1 MPVQAVE
8 VRDGGGAGHSHCQ
21 ALCLGRGDLPYPGTA
36 THGERRTVAEAESE
50 SVGLKAPWV
59 EAWGMIVIVVFWD
72 GRV

>member
-1 MPVQAVE
+1 MLRNRRAKSYSDDRVLSLFQSSN
-8 VRDGGGAGHSHCQ
+8 RH
-21 ALCLGRGDLPYPGTA
+21 GDLPYPGTA